1 MTTKKTK
8 TTSAKPQWDMK
19 ANGESS
25 DESQKNYYYD
35 YYTYNNHYAKEEV
48 KKEAF
53 VTITNRGKRLLENI
67 AGIAVGISIGIFV
80 YCIVSTA
87 ISVKNIEKVLD
98 KKPAPVHTVSSTT
111 KPQTK

>member
-19 ANGESS
+19 TNGESS

-35 YYTYNNHYAKEEV
+35 YYSYNNHYAKEEV

-53 VTITNRGKRLLENI
+53 ATITCRGKRLIQNI
-67 AGIAVGISIGIFV
+67 AEICVGIAIGLIV
-80 YCIVSTA
+80 YCVVSTA

-98 KKPAPVHTVSSTT
+98 KKDAPVHTVSSTT